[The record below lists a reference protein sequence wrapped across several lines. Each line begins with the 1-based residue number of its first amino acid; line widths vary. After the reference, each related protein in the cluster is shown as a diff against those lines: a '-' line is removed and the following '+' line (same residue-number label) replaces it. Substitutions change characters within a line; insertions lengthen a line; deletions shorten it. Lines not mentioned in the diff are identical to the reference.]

1 MRLTKRRIIWLLV
14 GSAVAGG
21 TTGRIAHVLEERRYV
36 RRAQAAASASASVSA
51 LRQRP
56 PGPLAVV
63 ESVFDGKLG
72 VGWRDGGWGRHE
84 FPPTGPVR
92 VNFGG
97 YAGIAFH
104 RKPELPSDFGGLA
117 FRYKAPPA
125 WGSFLSVSVKQ
136 AGEQIG
142 KFPQVNVE
150 PDDLRDAG
158 SGWKEAWLDWG
169 RLNPQNLPVD
179 RLVISASKPVGNDW
193 VELDKVVLTK
203 NEGPAREAPERDAAA
218 AVQCNEPAEPISPLI
233 YGIATDTWESGG
245 TAFRIGGNPTTR
257 LNWELGAWNAGSDWF
272 FENASGG
279 VGVWERV
286 SQVAARHATTAVT
299 VPMLGWVAKDGT
311 SVGFP
316 IAKFPKQQATDPHRP
331 EAGNGIAPDGTK
343 LRPGAPS
350 ETSVA
355 APPEKIAKWIA
366 SLREK
371 DAASG
376 ARGVAMYILDNEP
389 SLWSDTHRDVHPD
402 PVSQDE
408 LLERTAHYASAIRA
422 ADPDTLIAGP
432 AEWGWTG
439 YLYSGKDREIGVQL
453 RPDRRAH
460 GDEPLIV
467 WYLKKIAEYE
477 KVKHVKILDVL
488 DLHYYPQAERIY
500 GQNARTDREGAALRL
515 RATRSLWDPTYT
527 DESWIKEP
535 IRLIPRMREW
545 VEQNHP
551 GLKLSLGEWSFGA
564 DDHVSGGLATAEALG
579 RFGQQGLYSAFYW
592 DGPKPNTATYWAYR
606 AFRNFDGAGGRF
618 LDFSLKTRDAENVS
632 LFASRDEAGTHVVV
646 VLVNRD
652 PTYALRTRVAVA
664 TCGKVVKRRAFTYTG
679 DAKGLVA
686 EPPAAIPG
694 DLVELVP
701 PYGIRVVDLTFAKA
715 P

>member
-1 MRLTKRRIIWLLV
+1 MRLTKRRIAWLLA

-21 TTGRIAHVLEERRYV
+21 TVGRVAHVLDERKRHAREHAV
-36 RRAQAAASASASVSA
+36 ASAAPA
-51 LRQRP
+51 PKRRP
-56 PGPLAVV
+56 PGPLEVA

-72 VGWRDGGWGRHE
+72 VGWRDWGWGRHE
-84 FPPTGPVR
+84 FPRVGPVR
-92 VNFGG
+92 VVFGG

-117 FRYKAPPA
+117 FRYRAPPA
-125 WGSFLSVSVKQ
+125 WGSFLSVALKQ
-136 AGEQIG
+136 AHEDSER
-142 KFPQVNVE
+142 FPQVNVG
-150 PDDLRDAG
+150 PADVTDAG
-158 SGWKEAWLDWG
+158 DGWSEAWLDWA
-169 RLNPQNLPVD
+169 RLNPTNQPID
-179 RLVISASKPVGNDW
+179 RIVISASKPVASDW
-193 VELDKVVLTK
+193 VELDKLVLTK
-203 NEGPAREAPERDAAA
+203 REGPAREAPERDAAVA
-218 AVQCNEPAEPISPLI
+218 IQCDQPAQPISPLI
-233 YGIATDTWESGG
+233 YGIATEAWDSGG

-272 FENASGG
+272 FENATGG
-279 VGVWERV
+279 VGVGERITR
-286 SQVAARHATTAVT
+286 AALHHATTAVT

-316 IAKFPKQQATDPHRP
+316 RAKFPHQKAFDPHRP
-331 EAGNGIAPDGTK
+331 EAGNGIAPDDTEI
-343 LRPGAPS
+343 RPGPPS

-366 SLREK
+366 ALREQ
-371 DAASG
+371 DVARG
-376 ARGVAMYILDNEP
+376 ARGIAMYILDNEP

-402 PVSQDE
+402 PVTQDE
-408 LLERTAHYASAIRA
+408 LLERTAHYATAIRG

-439 YLYSGKDREIGVQL
+439 YLYSGKDRKLGVQL

-460 GDEPLIV
+460 GDAPLIV
-467 WYLKKIAEYE
+467 WYLQKIAEYE

-500 GQNARTDREGAALRL
+500 GANARTDREGAALRL

-527 DESWIKEP
+527 DESWIDEP
-535 IRLIPRMREW
+535 IRLIPRMRGW

-564 DDHVSGGLATAEALG
+564 DQHVSGGLATAEALG

-592 DGPKPNTATYWAYR
+592 DGPKPGTATFWAFR
-606 AFRNFDGAGGRF
+606 AFRDFDGAGGRF
-618 LDFSLKTRDAENVS
+618 LDFSLKTREAENLS
-632 LFASRDEAGTHVVV
+632 LFASRDEAGTHVVA

-652 PTYALRTRVAVA
+652 PTYALRARVGVS
-664 TCGKVVKRRAFTYTG
+664 TCGKVLKRRAFTYTG
-679 DAKGLVA
+679 DSRGLVV

-701 PYGIRVVDLTFAKA
+701 PYSIRVVDVTLA
-715 P
+715 PAP